1 MNNVCQVT
9 ASDKIYADLSP
20 TLLSLAP
27 SPAPVKAPGEA
38 TVKGARTT
46 NPAGRD

>member
-1 MNNVCQVT
+1 MNNVCQVS
-9 ASDKIYADLSP
+9 ASDKIYADL
-20 TLLSLAP
+20 